1 MSDQNCEK
9 CGAKLPADGGPCPNC
24 GVSAAETKPDT
35 AVDSPK
41 DPEARETGESKR
53 KPRLWAAIGA
63 IPGRTWTVLS
73 KLPGRTWAALK
84 AAPGK
89 TWTLLRKLPGK
100 TWTVLKAAP
109 ARSWTVLLGVAAA
122 TKAAPGRI
130 TGAWTSWWG
139 SRSRR
144 GKIGLIAGTASAIV
158 AVGVAVFLFFFLR
171 PVFVVEGVETEDAIV
186 SGEDVVLSVDV
197 ANTGRTTGDYELR
210 ALVDG
215 EEVLSELVT
224 LGGGAEEEVSISLSG
239 LDVGHYDVALA
250 DWPDLVQEVWVMTPA
265 EFEIE
270 WIQVQPN
277 PINITSSDEADVLV
291 RLTNLGEATGSYGL
305 DVSLDGEVVD
315 SREVE
320 IEGGHSTSETFTVT
334 IAEPG
339 SCEVEVND
347 ERLEVEIYQI
357 ERPKNGEKLV
367 SKASGGSNRLK
378 IKNNRDEDGLIILT
392 KSGRDEPV
400 LVVYVRAQ
408 STCTVRSI
416 KSGVYDCYYSF
427 GEGYCAYRKEFT
439 EDQVWGQFDDPMKLS
454 SSYRSYTVMTLS
466 FGGGSE
472 GGLPTGEPDPDDSV
486 DL

>member
-1 MSDQNCEK
+1 
-9 CGAKLPADGGPCPNC
+9 
-24 GVSAAETKPDT
+24 
-35 AVDSPK
+35 
-41 DPEARETGESKR
+41 
-53 KPRLWAAIGA
+53 
-63 IPGRTWTVLS
+63 
-73 KLPGRTWAALK
+73 
-84 AAPGK
+84 
-89 TWTLLRKLPGK
+89 
-100 TWTVLKAAP
+100 
-109 ARSWTVLLGVAAA
+109 
-122 TKAAPGRI
+122 
-130 TGAWTSWWG
+130 
-139 SRSRR
+139 
-144 GKIGLIAGTASAIV
+144 
-158 AVGVAVFLFFFLR
+158 
-171 PVFVVEGVETEDAIV
+171 
-186 SGEDVVLSVDV
+186 
-197 ANTGRTTGDYELR
+197 
-210 ALVDG
+210 
-215 EEVLSELVT
+215 
-224 LGGGAEEEVSISLSG
+224 VSISLSG

-291 RLTNLGEATGSYGL
+291 RLTNHGEATGSYGL